1 MHHTLINICAVKRL
15 LVLQVRLDGKACSIF
30 LASTL
35 YQPASTSS
43 LLSEYI
49 IHRALPSFSSS
60 DHSLL
65 LDVIGSME
73 DLYHQRHAATRYNN
87 SQCSSYYKLEEDLVE
102 QLRHRLQAT
111 KQASAE
117 THAAFEVLKTST
129 GINIPSCMEQRTKTT
144 QNQRCSREKALST
157 LERCL
162 EVNSQANAALAADIE
177 YVLHTTLRQFL
188 VC

>member
-1 MHHTLINICAVKRL
+1 MHHTLIKICDVKRL
-15 LVLQVRLDGKACSIF
+15 LVLQVCLDGKACSIF
-30 LASTL
+30 LASSSTL
-35 YQPASTSS
+35 LP
-43 LLSEYI
+43 EYI
-49 IHRALPSFSSS
+49 MHRALPSFSSS
-60 DHSLL
+60 DRALL

-73 DLYHQRHAATRYNN
+73 DLYHQRHATTRYEN
-87 SQCSSYYKLEEDLVE
+87 SQCSSYYKMEEDLVE

-129 GINIPSCMEQRTKTT
+129 GISTPSCMEQRTKAN

-162 EVNSQANAALAADIE
+162 EVNGQANAALAADIE
-177 YVLHTTLRQFL
+177 HVLHTTLRQFL